1 MQAKRAIRKALE
13 IQRDG
18 KGYAFVEVISPCPT
32 NMGVNSVKAALFC
45 MEQME
50 KEFPL
55 GCLRDESAAACARPA
70 LPEAPA
76 VDDFFR
82 DMDQHQAPKA
92 EMDDSFQELR
102 LKFTGFG
109 GQGILSLGI
118 CVAEA
123 ARLEKRFTTWFPT
136 YGPEQ
141 RGGSAA
147 CSVVISGSPIGS
159 PSVDRPNVLVCMNQP
174 SYERFVKDVK
184 PGGTVIVDA
193 TVPLTVAAPEGV
205 RVISMPAID
214 LSIKM
219 GVPKAANTMMLAALA
234 KLGVTGLKNESLQTA
249 LDASFK
255 GKPALVE
262 KNRLLLREA
271 EAWMEENLKL

>member
-1 MQAKRAIRKALE
+1 
-13 IQRDG
+13 
-18 KGYAFVEVISPCPT
+18 
-32 NMGVNSVKAALFC
+32 
-45 MEQME
+45 
-50 KEFPL
+50 
-55 GCLRDESAAACARPA
+55 
-70 LPEAPA
+70 
-76 VDDFFR
+76 
-82 DMDQHQAPKA
+82 
-92 EMDDSFQELR
+92 
-102 LKFTGFG
+102 
-109 GQGILSLGI
+109 
-118 CVAEA
+118 
-123 ARLEKRFTTWFPT
+123 
-136 YGPEQ
+136 
-141 RGGSAA
+141 
-147 CSVVISGSPIGS
+147 
-159 PSVDRPNVLVCMNQP
+159 MNQP

-234 KLGVTGLKNESLQTA
+234 KLGVTGLNNESLTTA

-271 EAWMEENLKL
+271 ETWMDENLKL

>member
-1 MQAKRAIRKALE
+1 M
-13 IQRDG
+13 
-18 KGYAFVEVISPCPT
+18 
-32 NMGVNSVKAALFC
+32 
-45 MEQME
+45 
-50 KEFPL
+50 
-55 GCLRDESAAACARPA
+55 
-70 LPEAPA
+70 
-76 VDDFFR
+76 
-82 DMDQHQAPKA
+82 
-92 EMDDSFQELR
+92 
-102 LKFTGFG
+102 
-109 GQGILSLGI
+109 
-118 CVAEA
+118 AEA

-147 CSVVISGSPIGS
+147 CSVVISGHPIGS
-159 PSVDRPNVLVCMNQP
+159 PSVDQPNVLVCMNQP

-234 KLGVTGLKNESLQTA
+234 KLGVTGLNNESLTTA

-271 EAWMEENLKL
+271 ETWMDENLKL